1 MAAFKLGANDI
12 TAVYL
17 GSQGICIVNDGAD
30 NVFDDGCGAQF
41 TVTHTI
47 SDGINGSQYTVSTVP
62 SSSKTGSTG
71 DPYSFTTTVTLNSN
85 YRWQGGTA
93 PTISPSQP
101 ITGVVGSANSTVTT
115 TLSNATVELIPTG
128 PNIVATLSLDTSA
141 ILGPAAGWYVTGDP
155 DGELEVGN
163 TSSVTYNFSSGAA
176 LNTDYEWVG
185 SAPAAANSGTNTI
198 YADATISTAL
208 GAATVRLIQY
218 TVTQNL
224 TNSVQGPSAGYN
236 LTWNGN
242 SNYTAST
249 GTTTR
254 SGTTGV
260 SYSFPATTLGV
271 NSNYTATQALTL
283 SGEGAI
289 SGTFGTGSTTY
300 SVTAGGTVALASSN
314 VTVTLSSNATSIPG
328 IGNATITG
336 DLNGLQKSGSAPSQY
351 QFTTSITPNSGY
363 QYTGSNQDTGLV
375 TYPASN
381 ATVTFNFTGQVS
393 LIINDSEIIGTAE
406 FSGSFYS
413 KTAAC
418 NSTANSATV
427 YFAGDSSGDPQPGT
441 RLYLGSGLTSEIA
454 SGWFYNDDQGLPFYY
469 SGGISYYDSC

>member
-141 ILGPAAGWYVTGDP
+141 ISGPAAGWYVTGDP
-155 DGELEVGN
+155 NGATEVGD

-176 LNTDYEWVG
+176 LNTDYEWVV
-185 SAPAAANSGTNTI
+185 SAPAGANSGTNTI
-198 YADATISTAL
+198 YSDAPISTAL

-224 TNSVQGPSAGYN
+224 TNNVQGPPAGYN

-242 SNYTAST
+242 SNYTTST
-249 GTTTR
+249 GTATE
-254 SGTTGV
+254 SGTAGV
-260 SYSFPATTLGV
+260 SYSFPATTLTT
-271 NSNYTATQALTL
+271 NANYTASSALTL

-300 SVTAGGTVALASSN
+300 QVTAEGTVALNAPNSISIG
-314 VTVTLSSNATSIPG
+314 SNAGTCANGACSNPGSFQTWYYFGSLAGATLRSGNDGTSG
-328 IGNATITG
+328 SYKASGTYS
-336 DLNGLQKSGSAPSQY
+336 KSGSGSAIVIGGGGVVSTASTSCY
-351 QFTTSITPNSGY
+351 SSTTYIALGNGGNSVTACNDTLNDY
-363 QYTGSNQDTGLV
+363 FYVTGSTSPQAMNGVWNTSDGCAPAGADYYSDGTYWNQTNSSGLV
-375 TYPASN
+375 
-381 ATVTFNFTGQVS
+381 
-393 LIINDSEIIGTAE
+393 INIGT
-406 FSGSFYS
+406 
-413 KTAAC
+413 C
-418 NSTANSATV
+418 
-427 YFAGDSSGDPQPGT
+427 
-441 RLYLGSGLTSEIA
+441 
-454 SGWFYNDDQGLPFYY
+454 
-469 SGGISYYDSC
+469 